1 MQASRLLGRHEL
13 LKSKV
18 LEPAGALEQR
28 THHLREPVRVRDEML
43 VFRRDDRRHFFFA
56 ITSLADLMYGDI

>member
-1 MQASRLLGRHEL
+1 MLGRREP

-18 LEPAGALEQR
+18 LKPAGALEQR
-28 THHLREPVRVRDEML
+28 THHLHEPVRVRDEML
-43 VFRRDDRRHFFFA
+43 IFRRGDRWRFFFA